1 MPRTQFVAAPP
12 EGSDLKQISGPATH
26 WIAQLQR
33 QRRDPTG
40 AAFEDE
46 AAYGPLY
53 VLNMFGDKWIIA
65 GGPEAA
71 QRILMNKDRVFAN
84 GPAWAPLQGPFF
96 DRGLVRLDFDEHRS
110 HRSIMQQAFGR
121 GALTSYLK
129 DMHEIAHRHLSK
141 LPEGSVAEGNPVLM
155 HQHLQRLTLD
165 IVLEVFMGARLPRD
179 EAERICGATMDI
191 LQAGGAMVRVAIPGN
206 RWWRGMRARKTMA
219 AFLADRIVAA
229 RENPG
234 TDLLSM
240 LCQAAGDDGDRFTDQ
255 DIVNHMI
262 FLLAAAHDTTTTTLS
277 GVVYNMAKYPEWQK
291 RARARSLEMAFEL
304 GYDELAE
311 LTELDWIIKE
321 TTRLCTPVQI
331 FPRAVQEDTEVCG
344 YFVPKGSFVVVPI
357 SVNHRRPDMW
367 SHPEEFD
374 PERFSDERAEHK
386 RHRVAWA
393 PFGAGAHKCL
403 GQHFAGLEIKT
414 IVHQLL
420 HTFEWE
426 VPQDYVMPLD
436 MSATPLP
443 KDDLPVTLRRR

>member
-12 EGSDLKQISGPATH
+12 EGSELKRISGPATH
-26 WIAQLQR
+26 WIPQLQR
-33 QRRDPTG
+33 QRRDPAA

-46 AAYGPLY
+46 ATYGPLY
-53 VLNMFGDKWIIA
+53 VLNMFGEKWIIA
-65 GGPEAA
+65 NGPDAA
-71 QRILMNKDRVFAN
+71 ARILMNKERVFAN
-84 GPAWAPLQGPFF
+84 DPAWGPLQGPFF
-96 DRGLVRLDFDEHRS
+96 ERGLVRLDFDEHRG

-129 DMHEIAHRHLSK
+129 DMHEIADRHLSK
-141 LPEGSVAEGNPVLM
+141 LPEGDVAQGKPVLM

-165 IVLEVFMGARLPRD
+165 IVLEVFMGARLPQA
-179 EAERICGATMDI
+179 EAARICGATMDI
-191 LQAGGAMVRVAIPGN
+191 LHAGGAIVRVAIPGN
-206 RWWRGMRARKTMA
+206 RWWRGMRARKTLSE
-219 AFLADRIVAA
+219 FLAERIVASRA
-229 RENPG
+229 NPG

-240 LCQAAGDDGDRFTDQ
+240 LCQAASEEGERFTDE

-277 GVVYNMAKYPEWQK
+277 GVVYNLAKYPEWQK
-291 RARARSLEMAFEL
+291 RARSRSLEMPFEL
-304 GYDELAE
+304 SYDELAE

-331 FPRAVQEDTEVCG
+331 FPRAVMEDTEVLG

-357 SVNHRRPDMW
+357 SVNHRRPDIW
-367 SHPEEFD
+367 SRPEEFD

-386 RHRVAWA
+386 AHRVAWA

-403 GQHFAGLEIKT
+403 GQYFAGLEIKT

-420 HTFEWE
+420 QKFEWE